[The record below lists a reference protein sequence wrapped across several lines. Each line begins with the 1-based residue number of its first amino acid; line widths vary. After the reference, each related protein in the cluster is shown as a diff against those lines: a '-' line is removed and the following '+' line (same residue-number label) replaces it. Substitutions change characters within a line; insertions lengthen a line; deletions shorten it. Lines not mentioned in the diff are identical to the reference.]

1 MPDDEQL
8 RAPDPRPAR
17 TRAAIYAA
25 VADLT
30 SQSAG
35 DISVNAIIRASGVS
49 RSGFY
54 AHFRNLDDL
63 LVAMLSDA
71 FRSIAV
77 EYTASEGASPGSAA
91 RAAQERLVAF
101 VSDRRAFL
109 RASLGWQVSSRAHET
124 VVQAYAEGVQAAIE
138 SRAHAAPQH
147 ADVHDLATFIAG
159 GSVALLTQWIREDD
173 DDASRAAIVD
183 RLLSVM
189 PDWLIRSN

>member
-1 MPDDEQL
+1 MSDNEQR

-25 VADLT
+25 VAELT
-30 SQSAG
+30 SQLAS
-35 DISVNAIIRASGVS
+35 DISVNAIVRASGVS

-54 AHFRNLDDL
+54 SHFRNLDDL

-71 FRSIAV
+71 FRGIAV
-77 EYTASEGASPGSAA
+77 EHATSQGTDPGSAA

-109 RASLGWQVSSRAHET
+109 RASLDWQVSSHAHET
-124 VVQAYAEGVQAAIE
+124 LVQAYAEGVQTAIE
-138 SRAHAAPQH
+138 SRGHAAPQH

-159 GSVALLTQWIREDD
+159 GSVALLTQWVREED
-173 DDASRAAIVD
+173 DDASQTVIVD

-189 PDWLIRSN
+189 PDWLIGSG